1 MPVDPMFWLA
11 TAAFAWG
18 LSLASYRWFAVHNAW
33 PMGEWQAH
41 RPGLPIA
48 IGLFAMLFAL
58 LFALARGGTTALVLP
73 LFGVVCAL
81 GWTAITRVGAQSAL
95 LLAPLSVAALLVI
108 WLSAATNLSE
118 APDRSLRY
126 SPDDRLPDVRSSEQR
141 LPDVRGSD
149 VRLPDSRVRD
159 TRPPVVLPPDA
170 RASDSATATATR
182 PAATERERDLI
193 DRDRGILTDRPDLRP
208 PARR

>member
-81 GWTAITRVGAQSAL
+81 AWTAITRVGAQSAL
-95 LLAPLSVAALLVI
+95 ILAPLAVAALLVS
-108 WLSAATNLSE
+108 WLTAASH
-118 APDRSLRY
+118 
-126 SPDDRLPDVRSSEQR
+126 
-141 LPDVRGSD
+141 
-149 VRLPDSRVRD
+149 
-159 TRPPVVLPPDA
+159 VVLDGADRTVGYTPQA
-170 RASDSATATATR
+170 GSATR

-193 DRDRGILTDRPDLRP
+193 DRDRGINSDRPDLRP
-208 PARR
+208 PSSR

>member
-108 WLSAATNLSE
+108 WLSSAASLSVDV
-118 APDRSLRY
+118 DRPVRY
-126 SPDDRLPDVRSSEQR
+126 MPDDRLPDFRSS
-141 LPDVRGSD
+141 DRGSD
-149 VRLPDSRVRD
+149 VRLPDPRAPDTRD
-159 TRPPVVLPPDA
+159 TRPPVVLPPET
-170 RASDSATATATR
+170 RASESATASR

-193 DRDRGILTDRPDLRP
+193 DRDRGNLTDRPDLRP

>member
-48 IGLFAMLFAL
+48 IGVFAMLFAL
-58 LFALARGGTTALVLP
+58 LFAIARGGTTAMVLP

-81 GWTAITRVGAQSAL
+81 AWMAIMRVGAQSAL
-95 LLAPLSVAALLVI
+95 ILAPLAVGALLASWLLAASHIVI
-108 WLSAATNLSE
+108 ESSDRTVRFAPNASSAVS
-118 APDRSLRY
+118 
-126 SPDDRLPDVRSSEQR
+126 
-141 LPDVRGSD
+141 
-149 VRLPDSRVRD
+149 
-159 TRPPVVLPPDA
+159 
-170 RASDSATATATR
+170 

-193 DRDRGILTDRPDLRP
+193 DRDRGIKSDRPDLRP
-208 PARR
+208 SSSR